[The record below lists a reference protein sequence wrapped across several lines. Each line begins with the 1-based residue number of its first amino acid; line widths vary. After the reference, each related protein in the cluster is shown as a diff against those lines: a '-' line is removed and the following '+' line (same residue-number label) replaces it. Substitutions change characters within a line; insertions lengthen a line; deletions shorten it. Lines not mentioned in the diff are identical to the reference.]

1 MISRCWPSAT
11 TGRRKPLPTNDKPK
25 HMKTTVQE
33 IDGRLVAVLAGEWDT
48 AANAETEAALQ
59 PLFDSEGKDLVLDC
73 AGLEYIASSGLRV
86 LMNLLK
92 KAKADGNHVVLKDVN
107 AVIRDVLELT
117 GLVSYF
123 TFE

>member
-1 MISRCWPSAT
+1 
-11 TGRRKPLPTNDKPK
+11 
-25 HMKTTVQE
+25 MKTTVQE

-92 KAKADGNHVVLKDVN
+92 KAKADGNRVILRNVN
-107 AVIRDVLELT
+107 EVIRDVLELT
-117 GLVSYF
+117 GFISYF
-123 TFE
+123 EFE